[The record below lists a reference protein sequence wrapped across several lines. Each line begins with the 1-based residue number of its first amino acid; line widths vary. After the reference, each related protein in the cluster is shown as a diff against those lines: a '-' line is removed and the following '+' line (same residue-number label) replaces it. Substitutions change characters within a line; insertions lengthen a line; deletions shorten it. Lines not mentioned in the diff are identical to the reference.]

1 MSREEAGT
9 GGIATARVF
18 SPDIRLPTS
27 PYTTYYGA
35 PWVLPRAL
43 DLVPPER
50 LVPPAGDEQRDECAL
65 LFDGDLRRAFLV
77 DTNRRQPASK

>member
-1 MSREEAGT
+1 MP
-9 GGIATARVF
+9 F
-18 SPDIRLPTS
+18 RLMFAPPTV
-27 PYTTYYGA
+27 TIYYGA
-35 PWVLPRAL
+35 PGVLPRAL

-65 LFDGDLRRAFLV
+65 LLDGYLRRAFLV